1 MRGLIF
7 LVATLFLAIGCKE
20 SNIDERVEQPTL
32 NVDVES
38 LELSYREQKV
48 EIAVESSE
56 EIDIAEQVLWINI
69 NGVDKGKVK
78 LSILKNDTEK
88 AREADVI
95 ITAGE
100 LSHTVHIIQL
110 AKGEVF
116 SLVLGHSSE
125 ILDSPK
131 WGGDN
136 VSGRVDWGDGTSE
149 EYVEGVS
156 HEYTADDKHT
166 ATFDMEGATS
176 FEIERVGEIES
187 VEITL

>member
-20 SNIDERVEQPTL
+20 SNVDERVEQPTL

-56 EIDIAEQVLWINI
+56 EIDVAEQVLWINI

-78 LSILKNDTEK
+78 LSILKNDTER

>member
-20 SNIDERVEQPTL
+20 SNVDERVEQPTL

-38 LELSYREQKV
+38 LELSYCEQKV

-56 EIDIAEQVLWINI
+56 EIDVAEQVQWINI

-156 HEYTADDKHT
+156 HEYTTDDKHT

>member
-1 MRGLIF
+1 M
-7 LVATLFLAIGCKE
+7 VATLFLAIGCKE
-20 SNIDERVEQPTL
+20 SNVDERVEQPTL

-56 EIDIAEQVLWINI
+56 EIDVAEQVLWINI

-176 FEIERVGEIES
+176 FEIEQVGEIES

>member
-56 EIDIAEQVLWINI
+56 EIDVAEQVLWINI

>member
-20 SNIDERVEQPTL
+20 SNVDERVEQPTL

-136 VSGRVDWGDGTSE
+136 ISGRVDWGDGTSE

-166 ATFDMEGATS
+166 VTFDMEGATS

>member
-20 SNIDERVEQPTL
+20 SNVDERVEQPTL

-56 EIDIAEQVLWINI
+56 EIDVAEQVLWINI

-116 SLVLGHSSE
+116 SLALGHSSE

>member
-20 SNIDERVEQPTL
+20 SNVDERVEQPIL

-56 EIDIAEQVLWINI
+56 EIDVAEQVLWINI
-69 NGVDKGKVK
+69 NGVDDGKVK
-78 LSILKNDTEK
+78 LSILKNDTEA

-95 ITAGE
+95 ITAGK
-100 LSHTVHIIQL
+100 LSHTVRIVQL

>member
-20 SNIDERVEQPTL
+20 SNVDERVEQPTL

-56 EIDIAEQVLWINI
+56 EIDVAEQVLWINI

>member
-20 SNIDERVEQPTL
+20 SNVDERVEQPTL

-56 EIDIAEQVLWINI
+56 EIDVAEQVLWINI
-69 NGVDKGKVK
+69 NGVDDGKVK
-78 LSILKNDTEK
+78 LSILKNDTEA

-156 HEYTADDKHT
+156 HEYTADDKHI

>member
-20 SNIDERVEQPTL
+20 SNVDERVEQPTL

-56 EIDIAEQVLWINI
+56 EIDVAEQVLWINI

-156 HEYTADDKHT
+156 HEYTTDDKHT

>member
-20 SNIDERVEQPTL
+20 SNVDERVEQPTL

-56 EIDIAEQVLWINI
+56 EIDVAEQVLWINI
-69 NGVDKGKVK
+69 NGVDKGKIK

-88 AREADVI
+88 AREADVT

-176 FEIERVGEIES
+176 FEIEQVGEIES